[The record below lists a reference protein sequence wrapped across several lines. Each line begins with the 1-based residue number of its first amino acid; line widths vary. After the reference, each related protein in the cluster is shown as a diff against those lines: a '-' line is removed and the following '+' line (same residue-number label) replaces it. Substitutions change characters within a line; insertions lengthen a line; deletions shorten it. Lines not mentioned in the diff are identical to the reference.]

1 MNPKHKE
8 KEIGIQ
14 AEHLLNNELLKK
26 WFVSAEVKLFKEFKE
41 AAADDLELLRVLKAR
56 ADSLEMMQKDLKRYV
71 SSGKTAQ
78 KLLNEQKTQ

>member
-26 WFVSAEVKLFKEFKE
+26 WFVSAEVKLFEEFKE

>member
-26 WFVSAEVKLFKEFKE
+26 WFISAEARLYQEFKE
-41 AAADDLELLRVLKAR
+41 AAPDDLELLRILKAR
-56 ADSLEMMQKDLKRYV
+56 SDSLENMQKDLKRYV
-71 SSGKTAQ
+71 SSGKNAQ
-78 KLLNEQKTQ
+78 KLLNEGKN

>member
-14 AEHLLNNELLKK
+14 AENLLNNELLKK
-26 WFVSAEVKLFKEFKE
+26 WFVSAEANLYQEFKE
-41 AAADDLELLRVLKAR
+41 AAPDDLELLRVLKAR
-56 ADSLEMMQKDLKRYV
+56 SDSLETMQKDLKRYV
-71 SSGKTAQ
+71 SSGKNAQ